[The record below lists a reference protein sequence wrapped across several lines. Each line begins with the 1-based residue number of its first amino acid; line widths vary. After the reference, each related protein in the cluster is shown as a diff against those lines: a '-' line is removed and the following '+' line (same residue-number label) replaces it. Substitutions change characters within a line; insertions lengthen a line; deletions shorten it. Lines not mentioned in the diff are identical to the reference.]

1 MGEILL
7 SILIRPLELVFE
19 FIFSLSHSVFPNPAV
34 NIIMM
39 SLAINF
45 LVLPLYRRADVIQA
59 ASRKKE
65 EQIRPVV
72 DHIKKYF
79 KSDERVLVLQAY
91 YREVHYSPLSS
102 LKSIVSLLLQI
113 PFFMAAYRF
122 LSNLSLLNGESIG
135 PIKDLSEP
143 DALIVIGGLSINLL
157 PILMTLINIVSSEVY
172 MRGQPFKSKVVLYLS
187 AAIFLV
193 LLYGSPS
200 GLVFYW
206 TLNNLFSLF
215 KNIVYK
221 ILDSRPSKAKKQQP
235 QLKKSEQ
242 LLFWISAL
250 FIAAFA
256 GILIPSSVVS
266 SSPMDFIFLNDVQN
280 PSHYV
285 WHTLAIA
292 FGFFVVW
299 IGVYFLLGS
308 ARTRKIFGMVMFAL
322 AGTSAFNYFVYGSGL
337 GTITTELVFDFDI
350 SLDTGLMLITTL
362 SSLVVFAVL
371 FILSRYL
378 NTVSRYII
386 AAGLL
391 AVFGMGITN
400 MISINRVYADSGITE
415 NAPTEGSFTLSRTG
429 KNVMVI
435 MIDRAIG
442 SYIPFFFNEDSDLVR
457 QFDGFTYYPNTI
469 SFGQYTN
476 FGAPAL
482 FGGYEYTPEK
492 INSRADELLM
502 DKHNEA
508 LLVMPVLFSN
518 EGYNVTVMDPPY
530 ANYREVP
537 DTSIYD
543 GYSGIDS
550 FVAEPVLNGHYS
562 EMNGFLEEARYHNFF
577 AYSMLKTAPTA
588 LQGVIY
594 NGGSYNYLT
603 SNGITAEEGVFHFP
617 QSYGSVS
624 VTDGINPDFYN
635 AYKVLD
641 NLSEIMEIT
650 DDDVNNLLVIDN
662 NTAHSPNI
670 LQTPDYTLSDSVDN
684 TEYDLANAGR
694 MLPDGRTITVD
705 AYVQM
710 AHYHANMA
718 AIKTLGKWFDRLRE
732 NGVWYNTRII
742 IVADHGRSLFQDS
755 RLIFDDLMVDA
766 ESVNPLL
773 MVKDFN
779 STGFVTSDEFMTNA
793 DVPTIATEGLIN
805 DPVNPFTGAA
815 INNDDK
821 FSGPQ
826 HIIMSDHWRVQE
838 NDGNT
843 FLPGSWY
850 SVHDSIFD
858 RDNWDYLGEY

>member
-7 SILIRPLELVFE
+7 SILIKPLELVFE

-172 MRGQPFKSKVVLYLS
+172 MRGQPFKSKIVLYLS

-193 LLYGSPS
+193 LLYDSPS

-221 ILDSRPSKAKKQQP
+221 ILDSRPAKAKKEQP
-235 QLKKSEQ
+235 QLKRSEQ
-242 LLFWISAL
+242 LLFWISVL
-250 FIAAFA
+250 FMAAFA

-308 ARTRKIFGMVMFAL
+308 ARTRKIFGMAMFAL

-391 AVFGMGITN
+391 ALFGMGIAN
-400 MISINRVYADSGITE
+400 MISINKVYADAGITE

-442 SYIPFFFNEDSDLVR
+442 SYIPFFFNEDIDLVR

-492 INSRADELLM
+492 INSRTDELLK

-550 FVAEPVLNGHYS
+550 FVAEPVLNEHYG
-562 EMNGFLEEARYHNFF
+562 EMNGFLEEARFHNFF
-577 AYSMLKTAPTA
+577 AYSMLKIAPTV

-617 QSYGSVS
+617 QSYESVS

-641 NLSEIMEIT
+641 NLSEIMNIT
-650 DDDVNNLLVIDN
+650 DDDVNNLLVMDN
-662 NTAHSPNI
+662 TTAHSPNI
-670 LQTPDYTLSDSVDN
+670 LQTPDYTMSDSVDN
-684 TEYDLANAGR
+684 TEYDIANAGR

-732 NGVWYNTRII
+732 NGVWDNTRII